1 MIMATS
7 KDFQRIHKL
16 YQEEGLPHGISIIR
30 FCQQNGIVYKQ
41 YERWLKNRRKVAIHP
56 VNLTNVPKHV
66 NFPIEDEHEEGLFET
81 PINESFEPVL
91 SPAAKEK
98 GSSPVLFYLKI
109 VTNTG
114 MMLQH
119 RDLDYT
125 RLLNLI
131 QKLEGLC

>member
-7 KDFQRIHKL
+7 KDFQRIHKR

-56 VNLTNVPKHV
+56 VSLTNVPKEV
-66 NFPIEDEHEEGLFET
+66 EHEEEVLET
-81 PINESFEPVL
+81 STDELAEPVSVEPL
-91 SPAAKEK
+91 S
-98 GSSPVLFYLKI
+98 SSPVLFNLRI
-109 VTNTG
+109 VTNSG

-119 RDLDYT
+119 RNLDYAK
-125 RLLNLI
+125 LLNLV
-131 QKLEGLC
+131 QRLEGLC

>member
-1 MIMATS
+1 MATS
-7 KDFQRIHKL
+7 KDFQRIHQR

-56 VNLTNVPKHV
+56 VSLTNVPKEV
-66 NFPIEDEHEEGLFET
+66 EHEEEILET
-81 PINESFEPVL
+81 STDDLAEPVSMEPL
-91 SPAAKEK
+91 S
-98 GSSPVLFYLKI
+98 SSPVLFNLRI
-109 VTNTG
+109 ITSSG

>member
-7 KDFQRIHKL
+7 KDFQRIHKR

-56 VNLTNVPKHV
+56 VSLTNVPKEV
-66 NFPIEDEHEEGLFET
+66 EHEEEVLET
-81 PINESFEPVL
+81 STDKLSEPVSVEPL
-91 SPAAKEK
+91 S
-98 GSSPVLFYLKI
+98 SSPVLFNLRI
-109 VTNTG
+109 VTSSG

-119 RDLDYT
+119 RNLDYAK
-125 RLLNLI
+125 LLNLV
-131 QKLEGLC
+131 QRLEGLC